1 MSWASATA
9 TVVLPIPPGPLSVTK
24 RSRSMRADKSLRM
37 SSLPT
42 IRSSRCGN
50 QIGAGFSGAVFA
62 DGRRRAGVGAGTLR
76 WTGATKQYPRLGT
89 LVM

>member
-1 MSWASATA
+1 M
-9 TVVLPIPPGPLSVTK
+9 TK
-24 RSRSMRADKSLRM
+24 RSLSRRADKSLRM

-42 IRSSRCGN
+42 IRSSRCGSET
-50 QIGAGFSGAVFA
+50 GADFSGAVV
-62 DGRRRAGVGAGTLR
+62 RRWTWELAPESGIGALR